1 MLDVV
6 IPGSYTKFA
15 NEAPLPVFQE
25 HSCTYLL
32 GGSGNVAANLVA
44 LGLQVIPIGVC
55 GEDTAGKI
63 LHAQFEAA
71 NLPTAGIFTEA
82 ARPTTTKTRYYIS
95 NTPVFR
101 TDNETIAP
109 IKTAT
114 EAAIIRYIESFIQSY
129 TAPRHTLKVVL
140 SDYNKG
146 CLTPTLRR
154 DIIALAKAQGVATF
168 VDPKAPL
175 SEYYGATVIKPN
187 WSEACRLGGI
197 SPSDSLAVAHTR
209 IAEMTNCEWSL
220 ITLADRGMSLGNATI
235 HTHRNATDPVE
246 VIDVTG
252 AGDVVLSTITALWGR
267 DLAHSYMLDVANSL
281 ARISVSHRGT
291 YVIQLKDLAHVFSRL
306 DSVPPKRTI
315 VFTNGCFDILHV
327 GHLNLL
333 KYSKALGTTL
343 IVGLNSDESVRR
355 LKGPTRPI
363 RSQKERADMLRALP
377 WVDDVRIFDED
388 TPERL
393 LAELR
398 PDILVKGGDYTPETV
413 LGREYAGEVCIF
425 PFVDGHSTTSIV
437 EAIKKFSQP

>member
-15 NEAPLPVFQE
+15 NEAPLPVFHE
-25 HSCTYLL
+25 HPRTHLL
-32 GGSGNVAANLVA
+32 GGSGNVAANLAA
-44 LGLQVIPIGVC
+44 LGLQVIPVGVC
-55 GEDTAGKI
+55 GEDAAGKI
-63 LHAQFEAA
+63 LRTQFESA
-71 NLPTAGIFTEA
+71 NIPTAGIFTEPT
-82 ARPTTTKTRYYIS
+82 RPTTTKTRYYIS

-101 TDNETIAP
+101 TDNETTSP
-109 IKTAT
+109 ISSQT
-114 EAAIIRYIESFIQSY
+114 EDNILHYIETIINTY
-129 TAPRHTLKVVL
+129 KAPLHTLKVVL

-146 CLTPTLRR
+146 CLTPRLRR
-154 DIIALAKAQGVATF
+154 AVLALAQARGVATF

-175 SEYYGATVIKPN
+175 AEYSGATVIKPN

-197 SPSDSLAVAHTR
+197 SSTDSLATAHTR
-209 IAEMTNCEWSL
+209 IAELTHCEWSL
-220 ITLADRGMSLGNATI
+220 ITLADKGMSLGNSTI

-252 AGDVVLSTITALWGR
+252 AGDVVLSTIVSLWGR
-267 DLAHSYMLDVANSL
+267 DLPHDRMLDIANAL

-291 YVIQLKDLAHVFSRL
+291 YIIQPQDLARVFSQL
-306 DSVPPKRTI
+306 DVVISKSKT

-355 LKGPTRPI
+355 LKGPARPI
-363 RSQKERADMLRALP
+363 RSQTERAEMLRALP
-377 WVDDVRIFDED
+377 WVDEVRIFDED

-413 LGREYAGEVCIF
+413 LGREYAGEVRIF

-437 EAIKKFSQP
+437 EAIKKTH